1 MKVKQI
7 NTGII
12 VDKKEIIEIELT
24 NEKGTLVKIFNYGTI
39 INKFTVK
46 NAKGENQDIVL
57 GFDTFEQYLSD
68 DYLAKYPYL
77 GAIIGRYAN
86 RIKDGKFE
94 VDGYEYQLE
103 KNNGEDCL
111 HGGKVGFDRKVW
123 DVIEVSEHPN
133 ASVTFQYFSFD
144 GEENFPGDLVVQ
156 LKFELTNNN
165 ELILT
170 YHADTDEA
178 TPVNLTHHSYFNL
191 SANGEKITEHHHQM
205 FASNYLEQDAN
216 SVVTGNL
223 LPVEG
228 THHDFRTG
236 KKIGEGWNAELGY
249 DQSYVLD
256 KNYGDLTL
264 ASKTKAADSGLC
276 LLVYSTEPVAHFY
289 TAKYLAVKNGKAGK
303 DYAEFDGFCVETQHH
318 PNAINIPHFPNTIL
332 QPDENYSQTTI
343 YKITLEN

>member
-39 INKFTVK
+39 INKFIVK

-57 GFDTFEQYLSD
+57 GFDTFDQYLSD
-68 DYLAKYPYL
+68 DYLAKYPYI

-94 VDGYEYQLE
+94 VESYEYQLE

-123 DVIEVSEHPN
+123 DVIEVAEQPN

-191 SANGEKITEHHHQM
+191 SANGEKITDHHHQM

-216 SVVTGNL
+216 SVVTGKL

-228 THHDFRTG
+228 THHDFRSG
-236 KKIGEGWNAELGY
+236 KKIGEGWDAALGY

-264 ASKTKAADSGLC
+264 TSKTKSADSGLS

-289 TAKYLAVKNGKAGK
+289 TAKYLSVKNGKGGK
-303 DYAEFDGFCVETQHH
+303 DYEEFDGFCVETQHH
-318 PNAINIPHFPNTIL
+318 PNAINIPHFPNTVL

-343 YKITLEN
+343 YKIILEN